1 MFSNKDML
9 MKGKLSFVCIA
20 KKLQSG
26 GIHRMKQHLAGVK
39 EDIEPCKSI
48 PSDDRFQMENSLQK
62 FVK

>member
-1 MFSNKDML
+1 ML
-9 MKGKLSFVCIA
+9 FRSA